1 MTDNALAG
9 GEQHVCGDEPT
20 GIGIVIAGLQIVP
33 LRLGIV
39 DVATVTERLVVLQSV
54 CQGARRGDDLPPT
67 VIGVF
72 YHGIAAAVNQFYDIV
87 LGVADV
93 VVGGEGTSAVCRIVY
108 RNNAA
113 ACIIAETKDL
123 CSAAGAYLHADEHRT
138 VVAVLGHGT
147 VYGLTQ
153 AEPIFVV
160 YVGCAVA
167 ALSVACEL
175 LAFPRERLAEIA
187 RGVAHGVIGD
197 GAAVVGGEQIL
208 PLRVGIAVSACSK
221 TRSDQRAGGIH
232 IPEFL
237 RDIAPFVILIEIGG
251 IVGVAGTV
259 IQVLPDK
266 LVCRVILIRILLR
279 CGSKVAAATP
289 DLSDVA
295 ICIVG
300 VAVGV
305 IRAVLKGRNERCLGA
320 VGAGNV
326 GQIGLEYVRAAV
338 LDRP

>member
-72 YHGIAAAVNQFYDIV
+72 YHGIAAAVNQFYNVI
-87 LGVADV
+87 LSVAYV
-93 VVGGEGTSAVCRIVY
+93 VVGGEARAVIGGIVY
-108 RNNAA
+108 RNDVA

-123 CSAAGAYLHADEHRT
+123 CSAAGAYLHADEHGT
-138 VVAVLGHGT
+138 VVAVLGRFVAYRLLQTQPVLIVFKRDGGGT
-147 VYGLTQ
+147 VGIGL
-153 AEPIFVV
+153 
-160 YVGCAVA
+160 
-167 ALSVACEL
+167 EL